1 MSQAELNIVLFEPEI
16 PWNTGNIGRTCVA
29 VGAALHLIKPLGF
42 RISGRE
48 IRRAGLD
55 YWSKLQLAVHEDL
68 SAFLDSLPAEASVM
82 VFTTK
87 ARISFRQAPYRKDSY
102 LLFGRESSGLPDEVF
117 RRFSGSLYR
126 IPQSP
131 DVRSLNLSTAAA
143 LALYEGLR
151 QIGRDP

>member
-1 MSQAELNIVLFEPEI
+1 MHIVLYQPEI

-29 VGAALHLIKPLGF
+29 AGAALHLIKPLGF

-55 YWSKLQLAVHEDL
+55 YWPKLELTVHEDL
-68 SAFLDSLPAEASVM
+68 AAFLASLPARASVL

-87 ARISFRQAPYRKDSY
+87 ARASFRDAPFRKDSY
-102 LLFGRESSGLPDEVF
+102 LLFGRESSGLPEEVM

-126 IPQSP
+126 IPVSR
-131 DVRSLNLSTAAA
+131 DARSLNLSTAAA

-151 QIGRDP
+151 ATGRDP